1 VRVSAAA
8 IISCLWLEACGRA
21 PAGASLRPDSRLE
34 ARAAAA
40 AKVAPATPNLEL
52 RLPFDSSNGPAWVEL
67 LRMERWAEAAR
78 SMDAEPALLR
88 DKPEARYARAA
99 AAEHLGEA
107 ERVVALLSG
116 LESQLPLLAER
127 IRERRARAA
136 LSAGDP
142 RETLAVFKA
151 RADAESQLLTA
162 RATEAVEG
170 PDKARAVLEGLL
182 RKLPRR
188 SSPCSIE
195 APARAELA
203 RLLEARSLPLARRE
217 YRWLAVQAPLC
228 ASGDPALARLA
239 ELSGPALDRA
249 ERQTRAQAF
258 ADAGAVA
265 RAENELGALVRAKGP
280 PLEPGMLSYFQGWAR
295 YSGRTDLLRA
305 VEALSS
311 AARANRAQA
320 PAWLFYAG
328 RAASRLGDADRARSL
343 FERVGR
349 EHPDSSFAEAGQYQ
363 VAQTHYEHGRFREA
377 ASAFDA
383 YLARHGRRGR
393 YGDEAFDERA
403 VAWLASGKAEAA
415 ARSFDE
421 LRRPTSGLERARYD
435 ELLAVAQLRAGKRT
449 EAVAAL
455 RAVVSEYPLTFA
467 ALAAEARLRALGEAA
482 PPLVA
487 GPGVSQPG
495 PLLPAVPN
503 VARLLHAVGLD
514 VEAEKELGRTETAI
528 SSAHPG
534 RGDEALCLAYSELS
548 PKSRAYRV
556 GSRTASRAELMA
568 LPAPGREWLWNC
580 VYPRPYTAL
589 VSEIGGQVSVE
600 PELIYAIIR
609 QESAFRPDAVSPAA
623 AIGLMQLLPSTAE
636 RVASENGLV
645 HMAERLTEPPVNIG
659 YGARYLRKL
668 LDLFGGNVALAA
680 ASYNAGPTAV
690 LRWLEGAPDL
700 DLDLFVARIPFAE
713 TRAYV
718 ERVVGNYARYL
729 YLRGDSPQFQLSL
742 ELPRPIPVDPSTL
755 Y

>member
-21 PAGASLRPDSRLE
+21 PAGVSLRPDSRPE

-40 AKVAPATPNLEL
+40 AKVQPAPLQLEL

-78 SMDAEPALLR
+78 LMDAEPALLR

-99 AAEHLGEA
+99 AAEHLGEP
-107 ERVVALLSG
+107 ERVFALLSG
-116 LESQLPLLAER
+116 LESQLPLLAQR

-136 LSAGDP
+136 LAAGDP

-151 RADAESQLLTA
+151 RADAESQLLIA

-203 RLLEARSLPLARRE
+203 RLLEARSIPLARRE

-228 ASGDPALARLA
+228 ASGDPALARLS
-239 ELSGPALDRA
+239 ELAGPALDRA
-249 ERQTRAQAF
+249 ERRARTQAF

-280 PLEPGMLSYFQGWAR
+280 PLEPGTVSYFQGWAR
-295 YSGRTDLLRA
+295 YSGRTDLARA
-305 VEALSS
+305 IEALSS
-311 AARANRAQA
+311 AARANPAQA

-328 RAASRLGDADRARSL
+328 RAASRLGDADRARAL
-343 FERVGR
+343 FERVRR
-349 EHPDSSFAEAGQYQ
+349 EHPASSFAEAGQYQ
-363 VAQTHYEHGRFREA
+363 VAQTHYEHGRFPEA
-377 ASAFDA
+377 ANAFDA

-435 ELLAVAQLRAGKRT
+435 ELVAVALLRAGKRA

-455 RAVVSEYPLTFA
+455 RSVVSEYPLTFA
-467 ALAAEARLRALGEAA
+467 ALAAEARLSALGEAA

-487 GPGVSQPG
+487 GPAVQLG

-514 VEAEKELGRTETAI
+514 VEAEKELAGTETAI

-534 RGDEALCLAYSELS
+534 RGDEALCLAYSELA

-556 GSRTASRAELMA
+556 GSRAATRAELMA

-589 VSEIGGQVSVE
+589 VSEISGQVSVE
-600 PELIYAIIR
+600 AELIYAIIR

-623 AIGLMQLLPSTAE
+623 AVGLMQLLPSTAE
-636 RVASENGLV
+636 RVAAENGLV
-645 HMAERLTEPPVNIG
+645 HLAERLTEPPVNIG

-668 LDLFGGNVALAA
+668 LDLFAGNVALAA

-700 DLDLFVARIPFAE
+700 ELDLFVARIPFAE

-718 ERVVGNYARYL
+718 ERVVGNYARYR
-729 YLRGDSPQFQLSL
+729 YLRGDSPQFRLSL
-742 ELPRPIPVDPSTL
+742 ELPRATPVDPSAL